1 MRHEKEWYTC
11 DRCGVNIESKFV
23 YTLLKED
30 IEKKIKQIE
39 NKEEGIEVLYQDESL
54 WLTQDA
60 IAVLFDKSRSTIT
73 EHLQNIFQ
81 SQELQEDSVCRK
93 FRRTASDGKSYATK
107 YYKFAIRGYVVDKK
121 RFEKY
126 RIIQDRLFQS
136 DFDKYQTDNLLDFD
150 NEIES

>member
-1 MRHEKEWYTC
+1 MS
-11 DRCGVNIESKFV
+11 IEHAMN
-23 YTLLKED
+23 
-30 IEKKIKQIE
+30 KKLQIHNSTAEFFIFQIE

-121 RFEKY
+121 RLRNTVSFKTVY
-126 RIIQDRLFQS
+126 SNPILINTRQVTFLILIT
-136 DFDKYQTDNLLDFD
+136 K
-150 NEIES
+150 